1 MIRELLSLLA
11 LLSRTPAPNLDAFAL
26 TRRRL
31 KKSSIYLL
39 QKWPEAAAA
48 DHVAQRGA
56 PSDNSDN
63 SANSAN
69 RSARTRQTNDRGL
82 GGGKSVRS
90 HGVGNPA

>member
-1 MIRELLSLLA
+1 VIRDLLSLLS

-31 KKSSIYLL
+31 KKSSIYLF

-48 DHVAQRGA
+48 DHVAQRGG

-63 SANSAN
+63 SAN
-69 RSARTRQTNDRGL
+69 RSTPRPALTFRTAAEVATYLRKQTT
-82 GGGKSVRS
+82 
-90 HGVGNPA
+90 

>member
-63 SANSAN
+63 SAN
-69 RSARTRQTNDRGL
+69 RSPACPSLTRRTAVKITPYLRKQTT
-82 GGGKSVRS
+82 
-90 HGVGNPA
+90 